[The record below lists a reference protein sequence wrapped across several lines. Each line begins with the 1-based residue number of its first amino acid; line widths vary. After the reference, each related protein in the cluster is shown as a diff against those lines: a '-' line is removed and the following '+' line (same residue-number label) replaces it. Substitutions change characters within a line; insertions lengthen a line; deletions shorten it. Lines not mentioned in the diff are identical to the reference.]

1 MSKEIINKESSSG
14 LINIDLSNYAPK
26 QKIHFIDLKNFL
38 FEEMILKER
47 HFRNLIK
54 DHDWETYK
62 NEVVAVD
69 CSANTIVPM
78 WAYMLIASNLE
89 LVNAKV
95 FSGDQN
101 TVFEKLFL
109 SNIYDLDVAEF
120 KNKRVLING
129 CSDIVIPQS
138 IYIVTIQKLQ
148 KVTKSIMFGEA
159 CSSVPIFKQK

>member
-1 MSKEIINKESSSG
+1 MSKEIINKVSSSG

-54 DHDWETYK
+54 DHDWEPYK

-138 IYIVTIQKLQ
+138 IYIVAIQKLQ